1 MKIIHSLASTLT
13 ALAAAFSSEVNLAT
27 AFSPSQSGFAA
38 VHTDSTRTPNRSK
51 TSLDLSPAI
60 MVRGGAAAGD
70 VVLKSFYGDA
80 LGENHHLNS
89 CKMH

>member
-1 MKIIHSLASTLT
+1 MTI
-13 ALAAAFSSEVNLAT
+13 

-38 VHTDSTRTPNRSK
+38 VHKSSATNRPK
-51 TSLDLSPAI
+51 TSSDLSPAI

-80 LGENHHLNS
+80 LGED
-89 CKMH
+89 